1 MLFIS
6 EWTLLSVKLVHE
18 AWLHDPRIVVVNT
31 GKPLGKNP
39 FRLAFLDDLHGHVS
53 ALFGVTHTPVLVEP
67 RFASVTYTAATGWLD
82 LTKADALRVP
92 SFYRT
97 LAEAAFLAEVSKDL
111 EKTSITE
118 LSRSSI
124 LRLANARTT
133 FEAIIRVAM
142 TEPRPA
148 PDPVLKD
155 LLRKKQK
162 RWRHFLMT

>member
-1 MLFIS
+1 M
-6 EWTLLSVKLVHE
+6 
-18 AWLHDPRIVVVNT
+18 
-31 GKPLGKNP
+31 
-39 FRLAFLDDLHGHVS
+39 
-53 ALFGVTHTPVLVEP
+53 
-67 RFASVTYTAATGWLD
+67 
-82 LTKADALRVP
+82 TKADALRVP

-155 LLRKKQK
+155 LLRKNREALIVIREKVLAYLATAET
-162 RWRHFLMT
+162 RARHAKARSVRLRAAAYAEARGEEP